1 MRFPDAV
8 TVLRP
13 TGADEYGN
21 PGTGPHAPA
30 GTFAGFLSGDAVYAA
45 PGVDV
50 QRGDRLVIGAD
61 TYDVEGDPRD
71 LRSPSRP
78 VMTRVAVRL
87 RRR

>member
-13 TGADEYGN
+13 TGADAYGN

-30 GTFAGFLSGDAVYAA
+30 AEFAGFLTGDAVFGPPDA
-45 PGVDV
+45 DV
-50 QRGDRLVIGAD
+50 QRGDRLAIGPD
-61 TYDVEGDPRD
+61 VYDVEGDPRR
-71 LRSPSRP
+71 LRSPTKT
-78 VMTRVAVRL
+78 VMTRISVRL